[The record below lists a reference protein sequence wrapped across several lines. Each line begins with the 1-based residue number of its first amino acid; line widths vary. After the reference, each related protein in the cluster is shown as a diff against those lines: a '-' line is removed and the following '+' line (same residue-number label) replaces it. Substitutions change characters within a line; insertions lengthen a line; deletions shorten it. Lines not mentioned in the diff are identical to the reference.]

1 MAWAVAESPREP
13 ERRGRPAVDS
23 AARAV
28 EIVANAVA
36 EALSDVVET
45 GGTLVRDGLWAA
57 GDRLGGGFVVRWAA
71 SLVSAVFDL
80 AATLVKVPVE
90 SAGGLVAG
98 AVRVVFGVLWAGRG
112 GGAVISRGVGD
123 LFSGLAGAI
132 LLVGGK
138 TGAVL
143 LAACALQRGERRLTP
158 AETALLRQVY
168 GDSVALFNVRVM
180 DFTGPDGRAFV
191 LGNTIYLGASPG
203 RGVLVHECCHVW
215 QYQHRG
221 ARYAADALLAQYTLP
236 GQGYRWREEPGRGRR
251 AWRDFNPEAQA
262 QFLQDLWLSGLFQ
275 PDAFDGVP
283 LAAEA
288 VRDLRA
294 RRAVRFSALL
304 ERGLQR

>member
-1 MAWAVAESPREP
+1 
-13 ERRGRPAVDS
+13 
-23 AARAV
+23 V
-28 EIVANAVA
+28 EIAANAVA
-36 EALSDVVET
+36 EALSDVIET
-45 GGTLVRDGLWAA
+45 GGTLVRDGLWAV
-57 GDRLGGGFVVRWAA
+57 GGRLGGVPAAGFVVRWAA

-90 SAGGLVAG
+90 LAGGLVAG
-98 AVRVVFGVLWAGRG
+98 TARVIFGGLWAGRG
-112 GGAVISRGVGD
+112 GGAVISRGVSD

-158 AETALLRQVY
+158 AEAALLRQVY
-168 GDSVALFNVRVM
+168 GGSVALFNVRVM

-236 GQGYRWREEPGRGRR
+236 GQGYRWREEPGHGRH

-275 PDAFDGVP
+275 PDAFDDIP
-283 LAAEA
+283 LAVEA

-294 RRAVRFSALL
+294 RRAVRLSAVIEHRLY
-304 ERGLQR
+304 RSVR